1 MTQAL
6 GAGRALPGRPAGI
19 ATARRGAGAALVVV
33 GLPVLTAVLAA
44 ADGLTLA
51 SCLLLFLLGVV
62 LIGVVGGIA
71 VATAAAL
78 ASFLLANWFL
88 IPPLHTLR
96 IEDRDNLVA
105 LGVFL
110 AVALTSS
117 GLVELAARRRAAA
130 ERSRAEALVMA
141 RLATNPVASSVESVL
156 DEVAAAFGMT
166 SVALVRRTGGPPVA
180 AVGPAM
186 TSKPTVQVDSG
197 RGLRLVAAGPTPFAE
212 DRRLL
217 RQLAAA
223 AARAL
228 DERDLSED
236 AARGRA
242 LAEVDRLRSALLA
255 AVGHDLRTPL
265 ASVKAAVT
273 GLRQTDVELPEEHR
287 FELLATIE
295 SSTDRLTEMVA
306 NLLDLSRLRAG
317 ALVVHREVVS
327 VDEVVARVLLAGQ
340 DGMAAAAVDNQVRD
354 DLPLLTT
361 DPGLLER
368 VVANL
373 VDNARRHE
381 PPGRAVIVD
390 AESSDEHVRL
400 RVVDHGPGVDPD
412 ARGLMFEGFQR
423 LDDRAG
429 TGVGLGLAI
438 VAGFVEALGGT
449 VVPSTTP
456 GGGLTMTVALPRRDE
471 AR

>member
-96 IEDRDNLVA
+96 IDDRDNLVA

-228 DERDLSED
+228 DERDLSEE

-456 GGGLTMTVALPRRDE
+456 GGGLTMTVALPRRDG

>member
-1 MTQAL
+1 
-6 GAGRALPGRPAGI
+6 
-19 ATARRGAGAALVVV
+19 
-33 GLPVLTAVLAA
+33 
-44 ADGLTLA
+44 
-51 SCLLLFLLGVV
+51 
-62 LIGVVGGIA
+62 
-71 VATAAAL
+71 
-78 ASFLLANWFL
+78 
-88 IPPLHTLR
+88 
-96 IEDRDNLVA
+96 
-105 LGVFL
+105 
-110 AVALTSS
+110 VALTSS

-217 RQLAAA
+217 RQLGAA